1 MESENDTGAVCRCDI
16 YITFNHVIDQVH
28 SEDLR
33 AELAVL
39 EAKKRAAEA
48 AAAGAGRD
56 GAVIAALEQER
67 RCVEVVSCRVAC
79 MNMSDATEIHTG
91 MCLAELA

>member
-1 MESENDTGAVCRCDI
+1 M
-16 YITFNHVIDQVH
+16 IDQVH